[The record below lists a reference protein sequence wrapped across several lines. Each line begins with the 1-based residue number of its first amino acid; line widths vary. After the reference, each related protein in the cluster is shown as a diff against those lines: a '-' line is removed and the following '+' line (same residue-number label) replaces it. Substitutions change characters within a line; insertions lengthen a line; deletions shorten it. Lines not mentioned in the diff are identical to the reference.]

1 MKPYLLFFAAVYS
14 IALVLLITVLIFGLK
29 LGGITLL
36 PALIAAA
43 FISAGHFVKKEQ
55 RLPSSDEK
63 IQLVWGSS
71 AVAIII
77 GSFFVFFLVLMN
89 PNAEEILKAVE
100 KYAPVKNEIIEML
113 LNAPE
118 IEFKDHFRLND
129 EKFRRPIKK
138 SRDILKEKIYKYDN
152 EFYIY

>member
-1 MKPYLLFFAAVYS
+1 MLYYLQKPVTWDNADSWQDYDFENFDDNY
-14 IALVLLITVLIFGLK
+14 
-29 LGGITLL
+29 
-36 PALIAAA
+36 
-43 FISAGHFVKKEQ
+43 FIKE
-55 RLPSSDEK
+55 
-63 IQLVWGSS
+63 IQKDDKRQ
-71 AVAIII
+71 
-77 GSFFVFFLVLMN
+77 
-89 PNAEEILKAVE
+89 EEILKAVE

-118 IEFKDHFRLND
+118 IEFKDHFKLND